1 MVGRPNW
8 VMSPTSKTSLKD
20 KYAVAGNLRNLGYRS
35 QNDSDEQGQ
44 WRTLKNVVYPR
55 SYIYPKDN
63 IAILWTHKPFI
74 YNSFVDFIPIAKK
87 GKDYVEECLVSG
99 FGRISKKELSEKL
112 LVAYLQLIPYRAC
125 IIKYAGRNMRNFICT
140 SDLVTYVS
148 KGDYGGPLVCYNT
161 GDPNEV
167 EGKGILVG
175 IVSGHEPG
183 VGSFFTRVS
192 EFYPYIKRNH
202 CSIKGLDIRF
212 FSLIMTIHTKY
223 VSVSKSDNES
233 DLHLNDFVPRVVNGR
248 PAKLGD
254 VPYQIAFKMLVKRT
268 RIYAT
273 FCGGVITSPT
283 KLLSAAHCFTRD
295 QNVCFKMCGI
305 GVKKNSLVNKYAVA
319 GNLRNRGYRSQID
332 SDEEGQWRT
341 LKDVVYPRTYRFPR
355 DDIAILATSDKLLLA
370 NLKLISARNCNYM
383 HRRNMRLFVCTS
395 SALTD
400 VGKGDSG
407 GPLVCANTGD
417 PNEVGGKG
425 ILVGVVSGHRY
436 RVGSFFTRVS
446 AYYSYIER
454 NRCSV
459 NQLEL
464 RFFSLIFTI
473 QANFLLF

>member
-1 MVGRPNW
+1 
-8 VMSPTSKTSLKD
+8 MSPTSKTSLKD

-167 EGKGILVG
+167 EGKGIL
-175 IVSGHEPG
+175 
-183 VGSFFTRVS
+183 FFMFT
-192 EFYPYIKRNH
+192 FYLYFTFILINL
-202 CSIKGLDIRF
+202 LD
-212 FSLIMTIHTKY
+212 

-355 DDIAILATSDKLLLA
+355 DDIAILWTHRPFIYNSYVDFIPIASINTDYIGECLVSGFGRISGKATSDKLLLA

-454 NRCSV
+454 NRCSGPK
-459 NQLEL
+459 
-464 RFFSLIFTI
+464 
-473 QANFLLF
+473 